1 MCTACPPH
9 QMKTNYPF
17 FIRLRKIYAMLDYA
31 ALSALAAVVREG
43 SFERA
48 ARALHVT
55 PSAISQRIR
64 LLEERVGCA
73 LVVRDQPCRATETGR
88 RLCQHVDH
96 VRLLEQEL
104 QTTLPMLAPE
114 GVARVS
120 LPIAVNADSLA
131 TWLAPAIAR
140 FAAEQPVLMEVAVD
154 DQDHTTEWLRSGAVL
169 AAVTATARPAAGC
182 NSRPLGAMRY
192 VAAASPAFMARHFAD
207 GVGAG
212 TLAQAPSLLFNNKD
226 ELQARWA
233 RRLCHRHVSLPHHT
247 LPSPQGFVTAALA
260 GMGWGLHPQALIA
273 PYLEDG
279 SLVELVPDT
288 PLDVPLH
295 WQHAR
300 AASALLG
307 GLSREVMAAA
317 RVALRAP

>member
-1 MCTACPPH
+1 
-9 QMKTNYPF
+9 
-17 FIRLRKIYAMLDYA
+17 MLDYS
-31 ALSALAAVVREG
+31 ALSALAAVIREG

-48 ARALHVT
+48 ALALHVT
-55 PSAISQRIR
+55 PSAVSQRIR

-88 RLCQHVDH
+88 RLCQHVDR

-104 QTTLPMLAPE
+104 QATLPALAPQ
-114 GVARVS
+114 GIARVV

-131 TWLAPAIAR
+131 TWFAPAVAA
-140 FAAEQPVLMEVAVD
+140 FAADAPVLVELAVD

-182 NSRPLGAMRY
+182 NSRSLGAMRY
-192 VAAASPAFMARHFAD
+192 LAAASPAFVARHFAN

-212 TLAQAPSLLFNNKD
+212 SLAQAPSLVFNAKD
-226 ELQARWA
+226 ELQARWV
-233 RRLCHRHVSLPHHT
+233 RRLCHRHVDLPRHT
-247 LPSPQGFVTAALA
+247 LPSPQAFVTAAVA
-260 GMGWGLHPQALIA
+260 GMGWGLQPQALIA
-273 PYLEDG
+273 AHLADG

-288 PLDVPLH
+288 PLDVPLY

-300 AASALLG
+300 AASALIE
-307 GLSREVMAAA
+307 GLSRGVLAAA
-317 RVALRAP
+317 GRALLSA

>member
-1 MCTACPPH
+1 
-9 QMKTNYPF
+9 
-17 FIRLRKIYAMLDYA
+17 MLDYS

-88 RLCQHVDH
+88 RLCQHVDR
-96 VRLLEQEL
+96 VRLLEQAL
-104 QTTLPMLAPE
+104 QGALPALAPQ
-114 GVARVS
+114 GMTPVA

-131 TWLAPAIAR
+131 TWAAPAIAA
-140 FAAEQPVLMEVAVD
+140 FAADRPVLMEVAVD
-154 DQDHTTEWLRSGAVL
+154 DQDYTTEWLRSGAVL

-182 NSRPLGAMRY
+182 NSRPLGSMRY
-192 VAAASPAFMARHFAD
+192 LAAASPAFVQRHFAA

-212 TLAQAPSLLFNNKD
+212 SLAKAPSLVFNTKD
-226 ELQARWA
+226 ALQARWA
-233 RRLCHRHVSLPHHT
+233 RRLCHRHVELPRHT
-247 LPSPQGFVTAALA
+247 LPSPQAFVIAALA
-260 GMGWGLHPQALIA
+260 GMGWGLHPQALVA
-273 PYLEDG
+273 PHLADG

-295 WQHAR
+295 WQYAR
-300 AASALLG
+300 AASGLLD
-307 GLSREVMAAA
+307 GLSRGVLAAA
-317 RVALRAP
+317 RAALLPP